1 MHPKMRKHKNIGEES
16 RASSPDNSRVEV
28 AGYARQRVFGYTKV
42 CGMPDNAAEPV
53 TSTRF
58 M

>member
-1 MHPKMRKHKNIGEES
+1 MQSQYEYRLKKIFVPAH
-16 RASSPDNSRVEV
+16 PDNSRVEV
-28 AGYARQRVFGYTKV
+28 AGYARQRVFRYTKV
-42 CGMPDNAAEPV
+42 CRMPDNAAEPV

>member
-1 MHPKMRKHKNIGEES
+1 MLRRRRDEGDIGYGIN
-16 RASSPDNSRVEV
+16 PDNSRVEV
-28 AGYARQRVFGYTKV
+28 AGYARQRVFRYTKV
-42 CGMPDNAAEPV
+42 CGMPDNAAESV